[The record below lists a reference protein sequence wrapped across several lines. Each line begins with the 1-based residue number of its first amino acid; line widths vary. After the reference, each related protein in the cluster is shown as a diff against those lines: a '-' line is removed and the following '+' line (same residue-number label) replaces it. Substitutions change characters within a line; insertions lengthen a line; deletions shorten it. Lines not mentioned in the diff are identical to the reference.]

1 MASNIVAKF
10 ADIKGESTQTDFV
23 EWIEAGSL
31 SFGANAPVNVS
42 GQGLGS
48 GKGTPTG
55 YMLTTEM
62 GTHSALL
69 LKKMLE
75 GTHHATFDITCLKLA
90 NNPTPEPYFT
100 VNGKKAYVSSLSW
113 SAGSDGKLY
122 ENIAVE
128 VEEHTWE
135 YWKQETEGGAL
146 SAQGKNGY
154 NVQTGTTT

>member
-10 ADIKGESTQTDFV
+10 ADIKGESVQEGFV

-55 YMLTTEM
+55 YNLTTEM

-75 GTHHATFDITCLKLA
+75 GTHHTTFDIRCLKLA
-90 NNPTPEPYFT
+90 NAPAPVPYFT
-100 VNGKKAYVSSLSW
+100 VDGKKAYVANLGW
-113 SAGSDGKLY
+113 SAGPDGKLY
-122 ENIAVE
+122 ENISVE

-135 YWKQETEGGAL
+135 YHKQETEGGAL
-146 SAQGKNGY
+146 SAQGKNTY
-154 NVQTGTTT
+154 NVQSGTTS